1 MYATYCEHVE
11 SPSNPVLLY
20 RLAYSL
26 WPQFNFPPHTSCRPF
41 HEIWTLVA
49 FLTVPQ
55 NNWFL
60 INCLGWHWEQFTLFT
75 NVWNLLSVTKY
86 SLGSHE
92 KTGTSL
98 SVGECSSV
106 CYPPQPV
113 ASCFDFL
120 LCHVVWWTAQ
130 LIYEPLLAFQIN
142 KHRCVCYPICLFFL
156 FTESNVDKLHFI

>member
-98 SVGECSSV
+98 SVGECSSA
-106 CYPPQPV
+106 C
-113 ASCFDFL
+113 CFL
-120 LCHVVWWTAQ
+120 LWFSAVPCCLMNSATDIWASIG
-130 LIYEPLLAFQIN
+130 LSQIN

>member
-1 MYATYCEHVE
+1 ME

-26 WPQFNFPPHTSCRPF
+26 WPQFNFPLHTSCRPF

-75 NVWNLLSVTKY
+75 NVWNLSIISDKVFLGEPWEDWNQPFSRGVLLCLLSSSACCFLLWFSAVPCCLMNSATDIWA
-86 SLGSHE
+86 
-92 KTGTSL
+92 
-98 SVGECSSV
+98 SVGLS
-106 CYPPQPV
+106 
-113 ASCFDFL
+113 
-120 LCHVVWWTAQ
+120 
-130 LIYEPLLAFQIN
+130 QIN

>member
-1 MYATYCEHVE
+1 ME

-60 INCLGWHWEQFTLFT
+60 IRLTLRTVQFIYKCLESIISDKVFLGEPWED
-75 NVWNLLSVTKY
+75 WNQAFSRRVLLCLLS
-86 SLGSHE
+86 
-92 KTGTSL
+92 
-98 SVGECSSV
+98 SSA
-106 CYPPQPV
+106 C
-113 ASCFDFL
+113 CFL
-120 LCHVVWWTAQ
+120 LWFSAVPCCLMNSATDIWASIG
-130 LIYEPLLAFQIN
+130 LSQIN
-142 KHRCVCYPICLFFL
+142 KHRVYVIQYVCFFL